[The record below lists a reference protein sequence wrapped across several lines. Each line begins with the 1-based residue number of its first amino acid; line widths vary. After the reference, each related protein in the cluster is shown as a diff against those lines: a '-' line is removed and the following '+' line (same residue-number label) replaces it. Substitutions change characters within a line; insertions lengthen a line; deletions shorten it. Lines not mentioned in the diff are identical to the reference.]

1 MKDSNFDFIWLL
13 NLILRQY
20 KLLFFI
26 SLLTILISS
35 LTSVFLIEEKF
46 SSSVII
52 YPTTTNSVSQALLIE
67 HNPYRKD
74 ILEFGEEEEAEQLL
88 QILNSDEMRD
98 SIINKFDLYNHYDI
112 DKSETFHKTI
122 INEFYESSVKIKKTK
137 FNSIRI
143 TVVDKDPIIA
153 AAIANSY
160 LSLMDVVISRIK
172 YNRASQAL
180 SILQNRKDLLY
191 KERNLIQDSLQ
202 EFRLNGIISIN
213 AQTERL
219 TEQYAIAL
227 SANNLSGASRIKK
240 ELDKLALHAGKH
252 DMLLRKS
259 YTIEEELALIEFEA
273 DRVSVDANYTLENKF
288 IINKAYPSDKKS
300 HPNRSVIVLGSL
312 ISVLFLS
319 ILFLSILESSTHL
332 KK

>member
-13 NLILRQY
+13 NLIIRQY
-20 KLLFFI
+20 KLLFVI

-35 LTSVFLIEEKF
+35 LVSVFLIEEKF

-98 SIINKFDLYNHYDI
+98 SIINKFDLYNHYNI
-112 DKSETFHKTI
+112 DQSETFHKTI

-143 TVVDKDPIIA
+143 TVMDKDPIIA

-172 YNRASQAL
+172 HNRASQAL

-191 KERNLIQDSLQ
+191 QERNLIQDSLQ

-259 YTIEEELALIEFEA
+259 YTIEEELALIEFEV

-300 HPNRSVIVLGSL
+300 YPVRSVIVLSSL
-312 ISVLFLS
+312 MSVLFLS

>member
-1 MKDSNFDFIWLL
+1 MKDSNCDFIWLL
-13 NLILRQY
+13 RLITRQY
-20 KLLFFI
+20 KLLIII
-26 SLLTILISS
+26 SILTILTSS
-35 LTSVFLIEEKF
+35 LVSVFLIEEKF

-98 SIINKFDLYNHYDI
+98 SIINKFDLYNHYNI
-112 DKSETFHKTI
+112 SQNETFHKTRMHTL
-122 INEFYESSVKIKKTK
+122 YKGSVKIQKTK

-143 TVVDKDPIIA
+143 TVMDKNPIIA
-153 AAIANSY
+153 ANIANSY

-172 YNRASQAL
+172 HNRASQAL
-180 SILQNRKDLLY
+180 SILQNRKELLY
-191 KERNLIQDSLQ
+191 KERNLTQDSLQ
-202 EFRLNGIISIN
+202 EFRLNGIISIT

-227 SANNLSGASRIKK
+227 AANNLSGASRIKK

-259 YTIEEELALIEFEA
+259 YNIEDELSAIEFEV
-273 DRVSVDANYTLENKF
+273 DRVRVDANYILENKF

-300 HPNRSVIVLGSL
+300 QPIRSVIVLGSL
-312 ISVLFLS
+312 MSVLFLS
-319 ILFLSILESSTHL
+319 ILFLSILESSMYL

>member
-13 NLILRQY
+13 RLITRQY
-20 KLLFFI
+20 KLLIII
-26 SLLTILISS
+26 SLLTILTSS
-35 LTSVFLIEEKF
+35 LVSIFLIEEKF

-98 SIINKFDLYNHYDI
+98 SIINKFDLYNHYNI
-112 DKSETFHKTI
+112 SQNETFHKTMI
-122 INEFYESSVKIKKTK
+122 HTLYKGSVKIQKTK

-143 TVVDKDPIIA
+143 TVMDKNPIIA
-153 AAIANSY
+153 ANIANSY

-172 YNRASQAL
+172 HNRATQAL
-180 SILQNRKDLLY
+180 SILQNRKELLY
-191 KERNLIQDSLQ
+191 KERNLTQDSLQ
-202 EFRLNGIISIN
+202 EFRLNGIISIT

-227 SANNLSGASRIKK
+227 AANNLSGASRIKK

-259 YTIEEELALIEFEA
+259 YHIEDELSAIEFEV
-273 DRVSVDANYTLENKF
+273 DRVRVDANYILENKF

-300 HPNRSVIVLGSL
+300 QPIRSVIVLGSL
-312 ISVLFLS
+312 MSVLFLS
-319 ILFLSILESSTHL
+319 ILFLSILESSMYL